1 MAHYLHFYEL
11 AKAPFSPSADSD
23 FLYWSPARQELRHTL
38 ARAIAEHKGLMMLTG
53 EEGVGKTTLLHA
65 VLERAALRPLK
76 VVFAPLGT
84 TSSPSLLETLVHELA
99 QDATRDDA
107 AATPHSQLVL
117 ETYATEN
124 EGTAS
129 FHSLSTLLME
139 EYRRGV
145 NVVLV
150 IDDAQTYSAGSLLWL
165 RRLVKLRVEGK
176 ALVQIL
182 LVGGPAFDVAV
193 DSPRLWRLRRQLAV
207 RLSMAPLSVRES
219 QAYLHRRLVAT
230 ACGETPVLWPE
241 GIALLAQHGHGLP
254 RLLNMLGHDALSA
267 GLVAE
272 QRPIS
277 TEIVRGVLPKVIRQ
291 SQEHPL
297 FSRTLPL
304 MKKAAGFAIVVG
316 GMTTLSLSGAS
327 YLRSESAPTVVS
339 AVTAKPNEISP
350 LATEPPPKPP
360 PREMANRQEVRLWEA
375 APLTPTPLREPFVPQ
390 KPTYEAATSPMPAE
404 TARSSAR
411 TLKAAPPT
419 QQPKKNSPLVKE
431 EKVAKGAKSSTVK
444 PHAGKP
450 KVTSPPRQ
458 RETISPHVKTTTR
471 KVNKD
476 QLFDE

>member
-1 MAHYLHFYEL
+1 
-11 AKAPFSPSADSD
+11 
-23 FLYWSPARQELRHTL
+23 
-38 ARAIAEHKGLMMLTG
+38 
-53 EEGVGKTTLLHA
+53 
-65 VLERAALRPLK
+65 
-76 VVFAPLGT
+76 
-84 TSSPSLLETLVHELA
+84 
-99 QDATRDDA
+99 
-107 AATPHSQLVL
+107 
-117 ETYATEN
+117 
-124 EGTAS
+124 
-129 FHSLSTLLME
+129 
-139 EYRRGV
+139 
-145 NVVLV
+145 
-150 IDDAQTYSAGSLLWL
+150 
-165 RRLVKLRVEGK
+165 
-176 ALVQIL
+176 
-182 LVGGPAFDVAV
+182 
-193 DSPRLWRLRRQLAV
+193 
-207 RLSMAPLSVRES
+207 
-219 QAYLHRRLVAT
+219 
-230 ACGETPVLWPE
+230 
-241 GIALLAQHGHGLP
+241 
-254 RLLNMLGHDALSA
+254 MLGHDALSA

-375 APLTPTPLREPFVPQ
+375 APLAPTPLREPFVPQ
-390 KPTYEAATSPMPAE
+390 KPTYEAATSPMQAE

-411 TLKAAPPT
+411 TPKAAPPP
-419 QQPKKNSPLVKE
+419 QQPKKNSPPVKE

>member
-38 ARAIAEHKGLMMLTG
+38 ARAIAERKGLMMLTG

-165 RRLVKLRVEGK
+165 RRLAKLRVEGK

-241 GIALLAQHGHGLP
+241 GY
-254 RLLNMLGHDALSA
+254 R
-267 GLVAE
+267 
-272 QRPIS
+272 
-277 TEIVRGVLPKVIRQ
+277 
-291 SQEHPL
+291 
-297 FSRTLPL
+297 
-304 MKKAAGFAIVVG
+304 AAGA
-316 GMTTLSLSGAS
+316 TWAW
-327 YLRSESAPTVVS
+327 APT
-339 AVTAKPNEISP
+339 ALEH
-350 LATEPPPKPP
+350 
-360 PREMANRQEVRLWEA
+360 
-375 APLTPTPLREPFVPQ
+375 
-390 KPTYEAATSPMPAE
+390 
-404 TARSSAR
+404 AR
-411 TLKAAPPT
+411 P
-419 QQPKKNSPLVKE
+419 
-431 EKVAKGAKSSTVK
+431 
-444 PHAGKP
+444 
-450 KVTSPPRQ
+450 
-458 RETISPHVKTTTR
+458 
-471 KVNKD
+471 
-476 QLFDE
+476 